1 MHAFFQHLRDV
12 LVVVL
17 LILAL
22 LFVFAA
28 IDPEGLLLRLPH

>member
-1 MHAFFQHLRDV
+1 MKAFLQHLLDV

-28 IDPEGLLLRLPH
+28 LDPEGLLLRLPH

>member
-1 MHAFFQHLRDV
+1 MKALLQHLRDV

-22 LFVFAA
+22 LFVFATL
-28 IDPEGLLLRLPH
+28 DPEGLLLRLSH